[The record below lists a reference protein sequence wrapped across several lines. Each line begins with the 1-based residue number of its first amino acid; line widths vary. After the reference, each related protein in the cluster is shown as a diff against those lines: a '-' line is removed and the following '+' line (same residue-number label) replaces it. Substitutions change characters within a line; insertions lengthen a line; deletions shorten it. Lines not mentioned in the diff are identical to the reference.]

1 MKKMLIA
8 AHGRLAEGLFS
19 ALALILGE
27 KEHIG
32 YINAFI
38 GDTPLEKQIDN
49 YFASVGKEDQVLVVT
64 DAFFGSVNQKLLM
77 KRPENSIIVTGAN
90 LPLVLELAGFL
101 EGGEPID
108 EEKVKAAVSQAR
120 EQLMVA
126 DSRDVPQAQDDFD
139 F

>member
-38 GDTPLEKQIDN
+38 GDTPLEKQRSEEHSTELQSHEAIS
-49 YFASVGKEDQVLVVT
+49 YSV
-64 DAFFGSVNQKLLM
+64 F
-77 KRPENSIIVTGAN
+77 
-90 LPLVLELAGFL
+90 
-101 EGGEPID
+101 
-108 EEKVKAAVSQAR
+108 
-120 EQLMVA
+120 
-126 DSRDVPQAQDDFD
+126 
-139 F
+139 